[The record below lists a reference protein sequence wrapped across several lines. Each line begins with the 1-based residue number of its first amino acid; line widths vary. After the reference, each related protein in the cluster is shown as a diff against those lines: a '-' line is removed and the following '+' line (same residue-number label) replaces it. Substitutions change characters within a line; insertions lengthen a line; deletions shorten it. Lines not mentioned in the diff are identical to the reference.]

1 MKLDSSQCIPVT
13 HHFQPETE
21 SYLKQAKYQISL
33 VFTLA
38 KNYFDSASYAWWNR
52 IHETNIILGAV
63 PLENKGH
70 HDQIALQSLKNGKFA
85 VLTLLEPFE
94 IYTKGMFSTPVPPT
108 TWKALGAEQKIIPAE
123 DFNPLTQ
130 DQIKEAVEF
139 LKKQDDAGV
148 TTYVHCKAGR
158 GRSATAVVC
167 FLMQKFGLTAENAK
181 EKVRVSR
188 PQINLNSYQ
197 WQAIKIYEASLKV

>member
-1 MKLDSSQCIPVT
+1 MKIDPSN
-13 HHFQPETE
+13 HFQLVKGE
-21 SYLKQAKYQISL
+21 SYAKQAKYQISL

-38 KNYFDSASYAWWNR
+38 KNYFDPDSYAWWNR
-52 IHETNIILGAV
+52 IRETNIILGAV

-70 HDQIALQSLKNGKFA
+70 HEKIALQSLRNGKFA

-94 IYTKGMFSTPVPPT
+94 IYTKGIFSTPVPPT
-108 TWKALGAEQKIIPAE
+108 TWHALGAEQKIVPAE

-130 DQIKEAVEF
+130 DQIKESVAF
-139 LKKQDDAGV
+139 LEKQDDAGV

-167 FLMQKFGLTAENAK
+167 FLMKKLGLTAEHAK
-181 EKVRVSR
+181 EKVRESR

-197 WQAIKIYEASLKV
+197 WEAIKTYEAFLNAHS

>member
-1 MKLDSSQCIPVT
+1 MYK
-13 HHFQPETE
+13 
-21 SYLKQAKYQISL
+21 ISL

-38 KNYFDSASYAWWNR
+38 KNYFAPTTCAWWNR
-52 IHETNIILGAV
+52 IDRTNIILGAI

-70 HDQIALQSLKNGKFA
+70 HEKIALESSKNGKFA

-94 IYTKGMFSTPVPPT
+94 IYTQGYFSKPVT
-108 TWKALGAEQKIIPAE
+108 TATWEALGAEHKIIEAE

-130 DQIKEAVEF
+130 DQIKEAVKF
-139 LKKQDDAGV
+139 LIKQDNEGV

-167 FLMQKFGLTAENAK
+167 FLMKKFQLTAEDAK
-181 EKVRVSR
+181 EKVRESR
-188 PQINLNSYQ
+188 PQINLNSLQ
-197 WQAIKIYEASLKV
+197 WEAIKTFAAVG